1 MEACQMEVIAD
12 FRVPIADFVFGF
24 WSYALPLH
32 LILFNAWCFSRTN
45 EQRPKAKDNRQ
56 LAIGNRQ

>member
-1 MEACQMEVIAD
+1 MEACQMEV
-12 FRVPIADFVFGF
+12 IADFVFGF